1 MTSSLRFLM
10 RSNGRKRP
18 NVTRPAKAKQPAAR
32 RNATLNRPW
41 KLVSPSHPHTDRLG
55 QVIGRALRG
64 GETISLY
71 GPLGA
76 GKTALVRGIA
86 QGLGASPMTVTSPT
100 FVVIHEYD
108 QGRLP
113 LAHIDLYR
121 IRTARELEST
131 GLIEYFSG
139 QTVTAIEWADRG
151 LAALP
156 QDRIDITLSHRA
168 ARSRTI
174 QVRATGPKSH
184 ETLARLRRQYRRTGR
199 AHRVSSRRALNK
211 EAPTSS

>member
-1 MTSSLRFLM
+1 VTSSLRFLM

-18 NVTRPAKAKQPAAR
+18 NVTRPTKAKQPAAR
-32 RNATLNRPW
+32 QNATLNRAW

-64 GETISLY
+64 GETIALY

-139 QTVTAIEWADRG
+139 QNVTAIEWADKG

-156 QDRIDITLSHRA
+156 QDRIDITLNYRA
-168 ARSRTI
+168 ARSRMI
-174 QVRATGPKSH
+174 QVRAAGPKSG
-184 ETLARLRRQYRRTGR
+184 EVLARVRAQYSKTGR
-199 AHRVSSRRALNK
+199 TRRASPRRALNRK
-211 EAPTSS
+211 ATMRS

>member
-1 MTSSLRFLM
+1 M
-10 RSNGRKRP
+10 RSSGPKQP

-32 RNATLNRPW
+32 RAPASSLPW
-41 KLVSPSHPHTDRLG
+41 KLLSTSHQHTTRLG
-55 QVIGRALRG
+55 QVIGRVLRG
-64 GETISLY
+64 GETIALY

-86 QGLGASPMTVTSPT
+86 QGLDASPTAFSSPT
-100 FVVIHEYD
+100 FVVIREYY

-113 LAHIDLYR
+113 LAHVDLYR
-121 IRTARELEST
+121 IRSPRELEST

-139 QTVTAIEWADRG
+139 QTVTAIEWADKG

-156 QDRIDITLSHRA
+156 QDRIEIALNHRA

-174 QVRATGPKSH
+174 QLSVTGPKSD
-184 ETLARLRRQYRRTGR
+184 EVLALVRRQYSKTSRVHRAAPRRG
-199 AHRVSSRRALNK
+199 LNR
-211 EAPTSS
+211 EETTRP

>member
-1 MTSSLRFLM
+1 METGIHIAPTH
-10 RSNGRKRP
+10 RS
-18 NVTRPAKAKQPAAR
+18 TRPSD
-32 RNATLNRPW
+32 RP
-41 KLVSPSHPHTDRLG
+41 
-55 QVIGRALRG
+55 RASR
-64 GETISLY
+64 GETIALY

-86 QGLGASPMTVTSPT
+86 QGLGASPMAVTSPT

-113 LAHIDLYR
+113 LAHMDLYR
-121 IRTARELEST
+121 IRTPRELEST

-139 QTVTAIEWADRG
+139 QTVTAIEWADKG

-156 QDRIDITLSHRA
+156 QDRIEITLSHRA

-174 QVRATGPKSH
+174 QLRATGPKSD
-184 ETLARLRRQYRRTGR
+184 EVLALAR
-199 AHRVSSRRALNK
+199 SSTARPARYIERHHAG
-211 EAPTSS
+211 P